1 MVIRGMPKGDNT
13 TRGGG
18 RRRHPTLGVT
28 MGVLALGV
36 AMGYPGSTLPL
47 RKQTRPGAAQADPG
61 VVRTGAPI
69 GSQENPIPLTQDGR
83 HLVEVQRL
91 ILRANQRHRAHGAPK
106 DATGVVPTVDR

>member
-1 MVIRGMPKGDNT
+1 MAIRGT
-13 TRGGG
+13 TRGG
-18 RRRHPTLGVT
+18 RRRRLTLGET
-28 MGVLALGV
+28 MGVLVLGV
-36 AMGYPGSTLPL
+36 ALGDPGSTLPL

-69 GSQENPIPLTQDGR
+69 DSQEKPIPLTQDGG
-83 HLVEVQRL
+83 HLVVRRL